1 MLVALPPEMGEAGDS
16 MEALGGVRTISEK
29 QKCRRE
35 GGRSVFSCL
44 FHFAQD

>member
-16 MEALGGVRTISEK
+16 MEALGRVRTISEK
-29 QKCRRE
+29 QKCRR

-44 FHFAQD
+44 FHFTQD